1 MPYHSSASSS
11 GSPLIGGQNSSIS
24 PSRPSAPSTPG
35 CSELRVRTASWKIAS
50 ALSAADSEDS
60 GRRVK
65 GGGVMRTVARRLEP
79 DASGVSDKGAG
90 EMFWM

>member
-1 MPYHSSASSS
+1 M
-11 GSPLIGGQNSSIS
+11 
-24 PSRPSAPSTPG
+24 
-35 CSELRVRTASWKIAS
+35 AS